1 MSDTSFS
8 TVINNRGF
16 RFLWLNQVLM
26 QLASNTLNFALII
39 WVFKL
44 TDSNFAVSAL
54 ILAVYLPAFLFA
66 IIGGIFADRADKRK
80 IIIIIDL
87 LFALAFLIFPFI
99 RGSYPLILLNTF
111 FINSLTQF
119 FIPAESSSIPLLV
132 SKKQLFVAN
141 SLFSFTLYGAFMI
154 GFTIAGPILNGFSI
168 SPIFYLGLVLM
179 LVGAFF
185 SQKLPPLQVAVKKNN
200 QHIKDLIVSE
210 TKETFRFIRGKLP
223 ITTSIGLLALI
234 QGIIG
239 VLAVVIPSYMER
251 VLHIHATDASLY
263 LMLPLGLGMVTGAL
277 VVGRF
282 FHSKPK
288 RLIIIPA
295 MIIAGMLLFLVGVIP
310 TIAKL
315 LDATALPSRIY
326 HLRYFLNAPSLS
338 STFAIVAYLLGFVT
352 VSVIIPAQT
361 ILQESTNIE
370 NRGKIFAVLTV
381 MMNIFAMF
389 PVLLAGIVADLFGTT
404 VVFVGMGSAVF
415 IMGILALKPSL
426 FFKEKSLPYP
436 VREFLGLGHWSKN

>member
-1 MSDTSFS
+1 MPAKLIQFFCKMSIDWYT
-8 TVINNRGF
+8 IKPNPIC
-16 RFLWLNQVLM
+16 L
-26 QLASNTLNFALII
+26 TLDFALII

-141 SLFSFTLYGAFMI
+141 SLFSFTLYGAFM
-154 GFTIAGPILNGFSI
+154 
-168 SPIFYLGLVLM
+168 
-179 LVGAFF
+179 
-185 SQKLPPLQVAVKKNN
+185 KNN

-315 LDATALPSRIY
+315 LDATALHSRIY